1 MRQLNGVRAGLMALA
16 IVCCGAAF
24 AAPTARVLPA
34 SLPMDVLDQV
44 KGPIGWLDFCRSG
57 HSSDCD
63 VDSLPAR
70 SAALND
76 GSWAEINRVN
86 RLVNATIE
94 QVEDIAQYGVQEKW
108 TYPEAGK
115 GDCEDLALLKR
126 RMLINAGLPRQSLL
140 MTVVRDETGAGHAV
154 LTLVTDRGDYVLDSK
169 TSKILPWRATGY
181 GYIKRQSQEN
191 PNVWVKL
198 GEPGA
203 PGMTVAGH

>member
-1 MRQLNGVRAGLMALA
+1 MVM
-16 IVCCGAAF
+16 CGAAL
-24 AAPTARVLPA
+24 AAPTSKVITA
-34 SLPMDVLDQV
+34 SVPMDVLDEV

-57 HSSDCD
+57 HASDCNVPD
-63 VDSLPAR
+63 LPAR
-70 SAALND
+70 IATLSDATW
-76 GSWAEINRVN
+76 SEVNRVN
-86 RLVNATIE
+86 RLVNATID
-94 QVEDIAQYGVQEKW
+94 QVEDIELYGVQEKW

-126 RMLINAGLPRQSLL
+126 RMLIDGGLPRQSLL

-169 TSKILPWRATGY
+169 TSKILPWASTGY
-181 GYIKRQSQEN
+181 GYIKRQSQAN
-191 PNVWVKL
+191 PNVWVRL